1 MLTGYVQNI
10 PSEHSS
16 FGARALQ
23 LERDDCATDLNQ
35 RENAYNQT
43 LVSTVLNDNHVVIN
57 VFLNI
62 CYCFPSIFIFI
73 NYI

>member
-1 MLTGYVQNI
+1 MGMLTGYVQNI

-43 LVSTVLNDNHVVIN
+43 LVSTV
-57 VFLNI
+57 FE
-62 CYCFPSIFIFI
+62 
-73 NYI
+73 